1 MNDAIIGSVQTGE
14 QFNFF
19 TGSSIGGLNFLE
31 TVTGGTASCTPF
43 MGIADTCLINFTN
56 ASVIGVQQNNSG
68 DVLITAVSG
77 NFTTSAP
84 EPASLALLGSGLIAF
99 GIFRRRRSM

>member
-1 MNDAIIGSVQTGE
+1 
-14 QFNFF
+14 
-19 TGSSIGGLNFLE
+19 
-31 TVTGGTASCTPF
+31 
-43 MGIADTCLINFTN
+43 MGIADTCLINFAD

-77 NFTTSAP
+77 NFTPAVP

>member
-1 MNDAIIGSVQTGE
+1 MNDAIIGSVQSGE

-56 ASVIGVQQNNSG
+56 AAVIGVEQNNAG

-77 NFTTSAP
+77 NFTSAP
-84 EPASLALLGSGLIAF
+84 EPASLALLGAGLVAF
-99 GIFRRRRSM
+99 GVLRRRRSM